1 MQTEPL
7 VKGGTPEALGTKDV
21 KGAARNH
28 DFIFAQTIGI
38 HEIDSEKHVV
48 LFYRRAEEEGPN
60 LLQGEREAGK
70 KAGIAV
76 IQPQFTATE
85 TFDVAEAIEDAEGVA
100 AFENA
105 HPIVNPLRGGENV
118 KIFADRNNFLRHD

>member
-1 MQTEPL
+1 M
-7 VKGGTPEALGTKDV
+7 

-28 DFIFAQTIGI
+28 HLIPAQPIGI
-38 HEIDSEKHVV
+38 HEIDREKRIVF
-48 LFYRRAEEEGPN
+48 LYGRAEEERAN
-60 LLQGEREAGK
+60 LFEGEREAGK